1 MEYINSINWGLVW
14 SFLTLLSF
22 CPIYLAPVSRIMFM
36 TEYGREK
43 GEKEWLKFTWTCIT
57 LFFIGI
63 GGVWYC
69 AY

>member
-1 MEYINSINWGLVW
+1 MKYINSINWGLVW

-22 CPIYLAPVSRIMFM
+22 CPIFLAPIARIMFM

-43 GEKEWLKFTWTCIT
+43 GEKEWLKFTMICVVIF
-57 LFFIGI
+57 LISI
-63 GGVWYC
+63 SGVWYC